1 MLRPR
6 NDLILIKRIDEAEE
20 GTIVLPDTAK
30 VDSNKGRVI
39 AVGRGEIIDGRLVP
53 IEDIKPGDEVLFT
66 KFSETP
72 AEIEGEEFVLVR
84 SCDVYAFEDGTAMSA
99 KQRRELTKRAVA

>member
-39 AVGRGEIIDGRLVP
+39 AVGRG
-53 IEDIKPGDEVLFT
+53 
-66 KFSETP
+66 
-72 AEIEGEEFVLVR
+72 
-84 SCDVYAFEDGTAMSA
+84 
-99 KQRRELTKRAVA
+99 